1 VAIAYEKCISGVK
14 VLCFGILI
22 NHSVYFIIQF
32 CIVVTKNWVSRKIK
46 AMRPCILKG
55 LSCDSSIYA
64 RPIVIWFSI
73 SFFSRNDLL
82 PEAVLNPLN
91 SHQQISS
98 LNNSKQQ
105 QCS

>member
-1 VAIAYEKCISGVK
+1 VNGNRARGSTNEATVK
-14 VLCFGILI
+14 EAREE
-22 NHSVYFIIQF
+22 SSKKKQF
-32 CIVVTKNWVSRKIK
+32 VF
-46 AMRPCILKG
+46 
-55 LSCDSSIYA
+55 YA